1 MLVSE
6 LFPNDQ
12 INEGWREKLA
22 TAAAIGTLGYAQM
35 QGPDA
40 PKAPEQ
46 PQAQTQTSQAVQPK
60 IAAPQAKPQQA
71 KIPQFQDSNPLRD
84 NLMNRAV
91 QAGIVGNELIH
102 FLGQMAH
109 ETMGW
114 KSLVELG
121 SDRYFAKRYDKKYNP
136 AMANALG
143 NKKAGDGVRYKG
155 RGFVHLTGRYN
166 YRKAGK
172 ALGLP
177 LEQQPELAAQ
187 PQIAAD
193 IAVWYWQN
201 RVAPNIQDFSNANVE
216 QITRWINPNLR
227 GLDSRQRYTYQINRN
242 LLEYEV

>member
-35 QGPDA
+35 HQMQAPNA
-40 PKAPEQ
+40 PKTPKQ
-46 PQAQTQTSQAVQPK
+46 PQALTQPSQAVQPK
-60 IAAPQAKPQQA
+60 ISAPQAKPQQP
-71 KIPQFQDSNPLRD
+71 KIPQFQDRNPLRD

-91 QAGIVGNELIH
+91 QAGIVGDELVH

-136 AMANALG
+136 YMAKILG

-155 RGFVHLTGRYN
+155 RGFVHLTGRDN
-166 YRKAGK
+166 YRRAGK

-177 LEQQPELAAQ
+177 LEQQPELAEQ
-187 PQIAAD
+187 PRIAAD

-201 RVAPNIQDFSNANVE
+201 RVQNKINDFGSASVK
-216 QITRWINPNLR
+216 QVTRHINPNLR
-227 GLDSRQRYTYQINRN
+227 GLDSRERHTDAIR
-242 LLEYEV
+242 